1 MRSTRLQIAVALLSA
16 WLLVALWGMGRAKG
30 WW

>member
-1 MRSTRLQIAVALLSA
+1 MTRLRTAVVLLLG
-16 WLLVALWGMGRAKG
+16 WLGVALWGMGRAKG